1 MTTTASAAVGAP
13 GGPAP
18 AAREESI
25 RTLIRAN
32 SENFP
37 VGSFL
42 IPPDCRPHVHAFYL
56 FARKA
61 DDIADSPTIPAA
73 EKVARLQAASDALG
87 KDEAALPEWAVP
99 YHRSLIE
106 TGCATQNGRDLL
118 SAFIQDATKLRY
130 ADWDDL
136 MDYCLRS
143 AASVGRVM
151 MDIHGESR
159 QADLEGSDALCNA
172 LQVLNHLQD
181 CREDY
186 LALDR
191 VYLPEPWLKEAGGGV
206 EMLAETP
213 GGTGCAPHHRPVPGA
228 HGRPAQARRSD
239 AAHGPP
245 AALPLG
251 VRGDRQAGLG
261 APSQARQWRP
271 PRRPDQGADAEPRG
285 PRVERH
291 RPGMVSQA
299 VSLPIPE
306 APDPKRYVAEVT
318 RASGSSFFLP
328 MLLLPREKREAMLAL
343 YAFCRETDDVADEIE
358 DPAQSRALIEAWRG
372 EVRALYQGAPRH
384 PVTPSPR
391 RPGRTLRPRRA
402 TLHGDT

>member
-61 DDIADSPTIPAA
+61 DDIADSPAIPAA

-87 KDEAALPEWAVP
+87 TDEAALPDWAVP

-106 TGCATQNGRDLL
+106 TGCAAENGRDLL

-136 MDYCLRS
+136 MDYCQRS
-143 AASVGRVM
+143 AASVGRAM

-159 QADLEGSDALCNA
+159 HADLEGSDALCNA

-206 EMLAETP
+206 EMLAEQKA
-213 GGTGCAPHHRPVPGA
+213 APAV
-228 HGRPAQARRSD
+228 RRTI
-239 AAHGPP
+239 
-245 AALPLG
+245 
-251 VRGDRQAGLG
+251 DRCLEHTADLL
-261 APSQARQWRP
+261 
-271 PRRPDQGADAEPRG
+271 RRA
-285 PRVERH
+285 
-291 RPGMVSQA
+291 
-299 VSLPIPE
+299 
-306 APDPKRYVAEVT
+306 
-318 RASGSSFFLP
+318 
-328 MLLLPREKREAMLAL
+328 EAMPRTVRRRRFRWECAVIVKLAWALHRRLVNGDPLAGRIRVPTPSRVGLAL
-343 YAFCRETDDVADEIE
+343 SGIV
-358 DPAQSRALIEAWRG
+358 QAW
-372 EVRALYQGAPRH
+372 
-384 PVTPSPR
+384 
-391 RPGRTLRPRRA
+391 
-402 TLHGDT
+402 

>member
-1 MTTTASAAVGAP
+1 M
-13 GGPAP
+13 
-18 AAREESI
+18 
-25 RTLIRAN
+25 LIRAN

-87 KDEAALPEWAVP
+87 QDEAALPDWAVP

-106 TGCATQNGRDLL
+106 TGCAAENGRDLL

-143 AASVGRVM
+143 AASVGRAM
-151 MDIHGESR
+151 MDIHDESR
-159 QADLEGSDALCNA
+159 HADIEGSDALCNA

-206 EMLAETP
+206 EMLAE
-213 GGTGCAPHHRPVPGA
+213 
-228 HGRPAQARRSD
+228 
-239 AAHGPP
+239 
-245 AALPLG
+245 
-251 VRGDRQAGLG
+251 RQA
-261 APSQARQWRP
+261 APAV
-271 PRRPDQGADAEPRG
+271 RRTIDRCLEHTADLLR
-285 PRVERH
+285 
-291 RPGMVSQA
+291 
-299 VSLPIPE
+299 
-306 APDPKRYVAEVT
+306 
-318 RASGSSFFLP
+318 RA
-328 MLLLPREKREAMLAL
+328 EAMPRTVRRRRFRWECAVIVKLAWALHRRLADGDPLAGRIRVPTPSRVGLAL
-343 YAFCRETDDVADEIE
+343 SGIV
-358 DPAQSRALIEAWRG
+358 QAW
-372 EVRALYQGAPRH
+372 
-384 PVTPSPR
+384 
-391 RPGRTLRPRRA
+391 
-402 TLHGDT
+402 

>member
-87 KDEAALPEWAVP
+87 QDEAALPDWAVP

-106 TGCATQNGRDLL
+106 TGCAAENGRDLL

-143 AASVGRVM
+143 AASVGRAM

-159 QADLEGSDALCNA
+159 HADIEGSDALCNA

-206 EMLAETP
+206 EMLAEMQAAPAVRRTIDRCLEQTADLLRRAEAMP
-213 GGTGCAPHHRPVPGA
+213 RTVRRRRFRWECAVIVKLAWALHR
-228 HGRPAQARRSD
+228 R
-239 AAHGPP
+239 
-245 AALPLG
+245 LG
-251 VRGDRQAGLG
+251 RGDPLAGRIRVPT
-261 APSQARQWRP
+261 PS
-271 PRRPDQGADAEPRG
+271 
-285 PRVERH
+285 RV
-291 RPGMVSQA
+291 G
-299 VSLPIPE
+299 
-306 APDPKRYVAEVT
+306 
-318 RASGSSFFLP
+318 
-328 MLLLPREKREAMLAL
+328 LAL
-343 YAFCRETDDVADEIE
+343 SGIV
-358 DPAQSRALIEAWRG
+358 QAW
-372 EVRALYQGAPRH
+372 
-384 PVTPSPR
+384 
-391 RPGRTLRPRRA
+391 
-402 TLHGDT
+402 

>member
-1 MTTTASAAVGAP
+1 M
-13 GGPAP
+13 
-18 AAREESI
+18 
-25 RTLIRAN
+25 LIRAN

-87 KDEAALPEWAVP
+87 KDEAALPDWAVP

-106 TGCATQNGRDLL
+106 TGCAAENGRDLL

-143 AASVGRVM
+143 AASVGRAM

-191 VYLPEPWLKEAGGGV
+191 VYLPESWLKEAGGGV
-206 EMLAETP
+206 EMLAE
-213 GGTGCAPHHRPVPGA
+213 
-228 HGRPAQARRSD
+228 
-239 AAHGPP
+239 
-245 AALPLG
+245 
-251 VRGDRQAGLG
+251 RQA
-261 APSQARQWRP
+261 APAV
-271 PRRPDQGADAEPRG
+271 RRTIDRCLEQTADLLR
-285 PRVERH
+285 
-291 RPGMVSQA
+291 
-299 VSLPIPE
+299 
-306 APDPKRYVAEVT
+306 
-318 RASGSSFFLP
+318 RA
-328 MLLLPREKREAMLAL
+328 EAMPRTVRRRRFRWECAVIVKLAWALHRRLANGDPLAGRIRVPTPSRVGLAL
-343 YAFCRETDDVADEIE
+343 SGIV
-358 DPAQSRALIEAWRG
+358 QAW
-372 EVRALYQGAPRH
+372 
-384 PVTPSPR
+384 
-391 RPGRTLRPRRA
+391 
-402 TLHGDT
+402 

>member
-1 MTTTASAAVGAP
+1 MTASASAALRRAP
-13 GGPAP
+13 GPAT

-25 RTLIRAN
+25 RALIRAN

-87 KDEAALPEWAVP
+87 SDEAALPDWAVP
-99 YHRSLIE
+99 YHRSLLE
-106 TGCATQNGRDLL
+106 TGCAARNGQDLL

-136 MDYCLRS
+136 MDYCQRS

-151 MDIHGESR
+151 MDIHGESGH
-159 QADLEGSDALCNA
+159 ADIEGSDALCNA

-191 VYLPEPWLKEAGGGV
+191 VYLPEPWLQEAGGGV
-206 EMLAETP
+206 EMLAE
-213 GGTGCAPHHRPVPGA
+213 
-228 HGRPAQARRSD
+228 RRS
-239 AAHGPP
+239 AP
-245 AALPLG
+245 AVRRAIDRCLEHTAGLLRRAEAMPRSVRRRRFRWECAVIVRLAWALHRRLA
-251 VRGDRQAGLG
+251 RGDPLAG
-261 APSQARQWRP
+261 RI
-271 PRRPDQGADAEPRG
+271 
-285 PRVERH
+285 RV
-291 RPGMVSQA
+291 A
-299 VSLPIPE
+299 N
-306 APDPKRYVAEVT
+306 AT
-318 RASGSSFFLP
+318 RVG
-328 MLLLPREKREAMLAL
+328 LAL
-343 YAFCRETDDVADEIE
+343 RGIAG
-358 DPAQSRALIEAWRG
+358 AW
-372 EVRALYQGAPRH
+372 
-384 PVTPSPR
+384 
-391 RPGRTLRPRRA
+391 
-402 TLHGDT
+402 

>member
-87 KDEAALPEWAVP
+87 KDEVALPDWAVP

-106 TGCATQNGRDLL
+106 TGCAAENGRDLL

-143 AASVGRVM
+143 AASVGRAM

-206 EMLAETP
+206 EMLAEMRA
-213 GGTGCAPHHRPVPGA
+213 APAV
-228 HGRPAQARRSD
+228 RRTI
-239 AAHGPP
+239 
-245 AALPLG
+245 
-251 VRGDRQAGLG
+251 DRCLEQTADLL
-261 APSQARQWRP
+261 
-271 PRRPDQGADAEPRG
+271 RRA
-285 PRVERH
+285 
-291 RPGMVSQA
+291 
-299 VSLPIPE
+299 
-306 APDPKRYVAEVT
+306 
-318 RASGSSFFLP
+318 
-328 MLLLPREKREAMLAL
+328 EAMPRTVRRRRFRWECAVIVKLAWALHRRLADGDPLAGRIRVPTPSRVGLAL
-343 YAFCRETDDVADEIE
+343 SGII
-358 DPAQSRALIEAWRG
+358 RAW
-372 EVRALYQGAPRH
+372 
-384 PVTPSPR
+384 
-391 RPGRTLRPRRA
+391 
-402 TLHGDT
+402 